1 MRKENEIISEDF
13 VKNSIIKWL
22 SCNGWGFFKFDKLHT
37 HGVDL
42 RARAVKYSR
51 YFYIETKGQ
60 GKLRQSNEVAFI
72 YSLGQIITRMKDS
85 KSTINYYGLGLPE
98 KSATIALRRLPW
110 QVAKKLNLR
119 ILSVDEQGEVTQYT
133 WKDLLEKND
142 GRR

>member
-1 MRKENEIISEDF
+1 MGKENEIISEDF

-22 SCNGWGFFKFDKLHT
+22 SCNGWGYFKFDKLHT
-37 HGVDL
+37 HGVDI
-42 RARAVKYSR
+42 RARAIKYSR

-72 YSLGQIITRMKDS
+72 YSLGQIITRMKDN

-110 QVAKKLNLR
+110 QVAKKLHLS
-119 ILSVDEQGEVTQYT
+119 ILSVSSKGEVIQYT
-133 WKDLLEKND
+133 WNELVKNQNTK
-142 GRR
+142 